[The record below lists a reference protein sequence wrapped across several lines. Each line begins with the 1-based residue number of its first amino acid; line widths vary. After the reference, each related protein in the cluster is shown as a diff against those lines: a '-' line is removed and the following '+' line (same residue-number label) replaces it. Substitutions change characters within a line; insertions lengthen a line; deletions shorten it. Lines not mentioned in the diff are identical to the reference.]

1 MPDGTYITL
10 PRPGINI
17 LDETGRFI
25 ELGDWAGLAQAA
37 KINPRLAGDIEG
49 MATYLPRA
57 EIPNYTLSAPAARGP
72 ALHIDGN
79 STTVE
84 FSTPWKTITAWDG
97 MRAVGCLCNICE
109 VGDLCISQTC
119 LFIRIFF

>member
-10 PRPGINI
+10 PRLGINI

-84 FSTPWKTITAWDG
+84 FSTPLEKLLQFG
-97 MRAVGCLCNICE
+97 MGCVQWAAC
-109 VGDLCISQTC
+109 TT
-119 LFIRIFF
+119 FAR

>member
-25 ELGDWAGLAQAA
+25 ELGDWAGLAQTA

-57 EIPNYTLSAPAARGP
+57 EIPNYTLSAQTARGP
-72 ALHIDGN
+72 ALHIYGN

-84 FSTPWKTITAWDG
+84 FSTWKNYYSLGWDACSG
-97 MRAVGCLCNICE
+97 LLVQHFRG
-109 VGDLCISQTC
+109 
-119 LFIRIFF
+119 R

>member
-37 KINPRLAGDIEG
+37 KLIRDLQVILKAWLLICRV
-49 MATYLPRA
+49 LRF
-57 EIPNYTLSAPAARGP
+57 L
-72 ALHIDGN
+72 
-79 STTVE
+79 
-84 FSTPWKTITAWDG
+84 TI
-97 MRAVGCLCNICE
+97 L
-109 VGDLCISQTC
+109 
-119 LFIRIFF
+119 